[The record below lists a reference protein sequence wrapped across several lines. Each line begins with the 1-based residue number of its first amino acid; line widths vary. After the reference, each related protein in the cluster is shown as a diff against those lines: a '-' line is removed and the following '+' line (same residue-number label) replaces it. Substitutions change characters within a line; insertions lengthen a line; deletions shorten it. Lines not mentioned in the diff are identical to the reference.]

1 MNHKPLFIASTI
13 VTVLAA
19 MALEG
24 GGLSAGQAIA
34 VAAPAGVLAMWSFR
48 QTDWREPH
56 VKGGEKNENSI
67 RPDAGTGLG
76 EAESGLSGEAEAG
89 L

>member
-34 VAAPAGVLAMWSFR
+34 AAAPAGALAMWSFR
-48 QTDWREPH
+48 QTGWHEP
-56 VKGGEKNENSI
+56 VEGGEKDVDTPQPIFRHWWS
-67 RPDAGTGLG
+67 
-76 EAESGLSGEAEAG
+76 
-89 L
+89 